1 MTDFSTVAYR
11 PPNTDSV
18 ERAIALILEELGE
31 ATTPVQERALE
42 AFKSED
48 YANIKRMSLSMPGEH
63 FLKALGYLGSARK
76 LTPNTDTILVESLRA
91 AADYRREQIA
101 AELGLKIS
109 EVLNG

>member
-1 MTDFSTVAYR
+1 MPDFSTVAYR
-11 PPNTDSV
+11 PPNADSV
-18 ERAIALILEELGE
+18 EKAIALILEELGE
-31 ATTPVQERALE
+31 PTSPVQERALE
-42 AFKSED
+42 VFGNED
-48 YANIKRMSLSMPGEH
+48 YAQIKRMSLSMPNEH

-91 AADYRREQIA
+91 AADYRRERIA